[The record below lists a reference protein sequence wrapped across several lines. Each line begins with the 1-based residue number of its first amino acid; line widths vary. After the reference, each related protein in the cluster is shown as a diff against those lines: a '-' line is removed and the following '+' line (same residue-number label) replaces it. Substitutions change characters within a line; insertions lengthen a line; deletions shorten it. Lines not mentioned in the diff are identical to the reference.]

1 MKIEDNLKILT
12 INIYKPFQPSFLLPP
27 ESSVNSSSNPI
38 IFDELCFSS
47 ELSFAIQYCR
57 VLKLTV
63 LSSKHGEASPNLSGS
78 ALRELRSI
86 RDSINKILDGAAD
99 VGGTSIANTEEP
111 GEAVS
116 STVAK
121 E

>member
-1 MKIEDNLKILT
+1 M
-12 INIYKPFQPSFLLPP
+12 
-27 ESSVNSSSNPI
+27 
-38 IFDELCFSS
+38 
-47 ELSFAIQYCR
+47 
-57 VLKLTV
+57 

-99 VGGTSIANTEEP
+99 AGGGTSIANTEEP
-111 GEAVS
+111 GESVS
-116 STVAK
+116 STAAK